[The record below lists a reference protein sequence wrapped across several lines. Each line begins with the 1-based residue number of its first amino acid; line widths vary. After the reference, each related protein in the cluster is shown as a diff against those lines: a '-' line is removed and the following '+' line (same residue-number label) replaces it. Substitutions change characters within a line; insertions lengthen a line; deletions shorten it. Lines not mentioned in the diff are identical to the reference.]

1 MEVKEQMWWLI
12 DIIDQ
17 TDTIDTLV
25 LLKRLVKTDLDE
37 GIVLAGVL
45 EWIDIT
51 DLVDGISVI
60 HLMKRLMRFMTC
72 MVERIDV
79 TDVVL
84 VVVKMVGVVD
94 GTEVYLCNIMMI
106 ILQEKC
112 RKNY

>member
-94 GTEVYLCNIMMI
+94 GTEVYLCNIMVI